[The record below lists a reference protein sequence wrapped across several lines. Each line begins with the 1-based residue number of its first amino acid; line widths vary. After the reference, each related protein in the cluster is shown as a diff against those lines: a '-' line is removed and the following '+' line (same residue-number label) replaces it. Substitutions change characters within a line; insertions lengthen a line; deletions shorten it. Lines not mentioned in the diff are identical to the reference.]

1 MADRSATRIQAANVA
16 SGAAR
21 RFYPPRLW
29 VLIAAASIILAGII
43 FLSRYFPFSEKTV
56 LESLRETFPSDVT
69 IHDFRIQYF
78 PHPGCTA
85 EGVTFRTP
93 SSPAG
98 SPPVVTIQ
106 KLTIQGSYADFV
118 FRPHHV
124 ARAYLDGLRVQIPP
138 LKNVGEFTG
147 GYTDSRMTIG
157 EVVANGTLVEFARES
172 GKAAT
177 RFEIHELRLGTVSA
191 SAGMS
196 YRVAFLNPSPP
207 GEVTSTGHF
216 GPFQARDPGQTPV
229 SGSFTVKRADLG
241 VFKGIAGIVNSEGTF
256 SGPLGHVNV
265 EGATDSPN
273 FEVVRSGHGA
283 HMPTHFQLVVN
294 GLNGDVALT
303 SVTASYINSVIH
315 ANGTIM
321 NKAGWDGKFTSLEF
335 VVRDGRIQDFLRL
348 FVREDRPPMSG
359 VTNFQ
364 AHATVPPE
372 GKPFLKEVTLQG
384 EFDIDK
390 ARFESPSRQ
399 ESVDTLSET
408 ARGLA
413 KAKPEEKKD
422 DPQEEV
428 TSHVQ
433 GHVDL
438 RNGVATFP
446 DLMYSV
452 PGADAWMHGTY
463 NLLNE
468 KIDLHGTVRMDAKF
482 SQSTSGIKTV
492 FAKILDPFLNKKHG
506 SVVPVLVDGT
516 YGNPHFGLDL
526 NPLKK

>member
-1 MADRSATRIQAANVA
+1 MAGRFAPRIQQANIA
-16 SGAAR
+16 SGAVR
-21 RFYPPRLW
+21 LFYPPRLW
-29 VLIAAASIILAGII
+29 VLIVTASAILAGII

-56 LESLRETFPSDVT
+56 SQSLRETFPSDIT
-69 IHDFRIQYF
+69 IDHFRTQYF

-98 SPPVVTIQ
+98 SPPAVTIQ

-147 GYTDSRMTIG
+147 GYTDSQMTIG
-157 EVVANGTLVEFARES
+157 EVVANGAVAEFARES
-172 GKAAT
+172 GNPAT

-196 YRVAFLNPSPP
+196 YRVTFLNPSPP
-207 GEVTSTGHF
+207 GEVASTGHF
-216 GPFQARDPGQTPV
+216 GPFDARDPSQTPV
-229 SGSFTVKRADLG
+229 SGAFTFKRADLG

-256 SGPLGHVNV
+256 SGPLGHVTV
-265 EGATDSPN
+265 QGATDSPD
-273 FEVVRSGHGA
+273 FEVMRTGHAA
-283 HMPTHFQLVVN
+283 HMSTHFQLVVN
-294 GLNGDVALT
+294 SLNGDVALT
-303 SVTASYINSVIH
+303 GVTASYINSVIH
-315 ANGTIM
+315 ANGNIT
-321 NKAGWDGKFTSLEF
+321 NKVGWDEKFTSLEF
-335 VVRDGRIQDFLRL
+335 MVGDGRIQDFLRL
-348 FVREDRPPMSG
+348 FVRGDRPPMSG

-384 EFDIDK
+384 EFNIDK
-390 ARFESPSRQ
+390 ARFENPPRQ

-408 ARGLA
+408 AQGLM
-413 KAKPEEKKD
+413 KAKPGEKKD
-422 DPQEEV
+422 DPQDDV
-428 TSHVQ
+428 TSHVH

-482 SQSTSGIKTV
+482 SQSTSGIKTI